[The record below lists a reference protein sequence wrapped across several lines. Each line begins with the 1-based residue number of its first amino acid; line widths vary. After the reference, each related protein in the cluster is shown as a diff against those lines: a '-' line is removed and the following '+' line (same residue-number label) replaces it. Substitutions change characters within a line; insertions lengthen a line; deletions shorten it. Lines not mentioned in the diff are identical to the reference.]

1 MPLKNL
7 MPYAYAN
14 YDLDAVVVNVFS
26 YFYLLHGLIFEHRE
40 DELIFGGR
48 CSRA

>member
-7 MPYAYAN
+7 MPYAY
-14 YDLDAVVVNVFS
+14 LDAVVVNVFS